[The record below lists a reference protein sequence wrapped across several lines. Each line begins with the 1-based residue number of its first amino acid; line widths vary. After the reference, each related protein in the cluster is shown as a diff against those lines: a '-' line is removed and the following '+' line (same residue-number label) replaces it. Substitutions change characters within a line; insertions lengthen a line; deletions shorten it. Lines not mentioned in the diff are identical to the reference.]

1 MSLAERIDWQKSPL
15 VGTIA
20 QDAKSKEVLMFA
32 FSNKEAIDLS
42 LKSGYVHYY
51 SRSKQRIWKKGEQ
64 SGHTQKILQARL
76 DCDNDAV
83 LYFVEQTGAACH
95 TGRKSCFFQDLATGA
110 PLFAP
115 SFDVAKI
122 YGAVDR
128 VYETIQ
134 ERKLSGGDNSY
145 VSSLFKGG
153 ENAIYKKIAEEAGEF
168 LLALKDKNEQ
178 EIIHEACDLL
188 FHSMVGLAGFNIAPD
203 RIRAELLRREGTSGI
218 AEKQGRKK

>member
-1 MSLAERIDWQKSPL
+1 MISIEQLDWQKSPL
-15 VGTIA
+15 MATIA
-20 QDAKSKEVLMFA
+20 QDHATGEVLMLG
-32 FSNKEAIDLS
+32 FSNREAVEQS
-42 LKSGYVHYY
+42 LQTGYVHYF
-51 SRSKQRIWKKGEQ
+51 SRSKQRLWKKGEQ
-64 SGHTQKILQARL
+64 SGHVQKIIEARA
-76 DCDNDAV
+76 DCDADAI
-83 LYFVEQTGAACH
+83 LYRVEQTGAACH